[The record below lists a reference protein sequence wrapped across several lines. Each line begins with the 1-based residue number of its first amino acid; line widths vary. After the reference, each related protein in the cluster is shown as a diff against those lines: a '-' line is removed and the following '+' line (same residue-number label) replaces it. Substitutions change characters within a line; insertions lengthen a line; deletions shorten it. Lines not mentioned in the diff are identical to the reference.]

1 MMIKNFTTSNMY
13 IIIWQKDMDYIY
25 SSPPALM
32 SASAKIHGLNLK
44 QTMFL
49 VYDEKFLQSTLPETQ
64 CLKKGKI

>member
-1 MMIKNFTTSNMY
+1 
-13 IIIWQKDMDYIY
+13 MDYIY